1 MSEIGFTTPM
11 SLDDDYKEQIYK
23 IVAKCGTDPCSEKK
37 YYPLTKRQL
46 SLSNFL
52 NNCIIN
58 EIFRAGPFGKIK
70 NDLEFEVDINSFMMD
85 LISEYL
91 VHHDGNDITQ
101 IDKPISSLNMS
112 EVKTEDNKML
122 DSWDVEFVNKLKL
135 KELLKLIEAANY
147 MDIKGLLDLCCAKLA
162 TIIKVEKIEDVEKL
176 FNNLN

>member
-1 MSEIGFTTPM
+1 
-11 SLDDDYKEQIYK
+11 
-23 IVAKCGTDPCSEKK
+23 
-37 YYPLTKRQL
+37 
-46 SLSNFL
+46 
-52 NNCIIN
+52 
-58 EIFRAGPFGKIK
+58 
-70 NDLEFEVDINSFMMD
+70 MD

-162 TIIKVEKIEDVEKL
+162 TIIKGEKIEDVEKL